1 MRSIP
6 PGSKLL
12 LGAVLVSLLGVFA
25 ITSAAPRPAAAQVT
39 PPADL
44 SRAAVVLQFFAA
56 VTAED
61 VDGAIALVAD
71 NASWIAAPKCPAV
84 SPCQGADAVREQVQA
99 NVAGHTSLT
108 VTSIEAV
115 GSVVMGQVQA
125 QTDATRTAGIAGLA
139 LTFMVQ
145 VPQDKI
151 TVWVTLPE

>member
-6 PGSKLL
+6 PGSKRL

-25 ITSAAPRPAAAQVT
+25 ITSAAPRPAAAQV
-39 PPADL
+39 PPTDL

-125 QTDATRTAGIAGLA
+125 QSDATRTAGIAGLA
-139 LTFMVQ
+139 LTFLVQ